1 MADYNTNLNINVN
14 TGNAEEA
21 LNGVSS
27 KLDNIQSSQ
36 TRVTQSTKSFTK
48 ETKSLN
54 DGLLKNGG
62 AMGLLSAATG
72 GLAMDFKDGIEAV
85 EGLGISMKGLRG
97 AIIATGIG
105 ALAILVLELV
115 TNWDKWIGAID
126 GSTAA
131 MDRLNVQLADYNT
144 FKAQQEVSGNEEI
157 INLTELIRL
166 RTAEGAS
173 IEEITRLENELSEA
187 RRLSA
192 ENLLQGL
199 GTEQGL
205 FDLRESYSIQLN
217 NLTEGTEKY
226 NEVLKLYLDNEK
238 AINEQLQIKA
248 TAINDPKVLAA
259 QAATN
264 KKLKEQEA
272 NTKAVTAAQQ
282 ELNATL
288 SAMAA
293 SVKSLENINDQL
305 REITLVDLTSAYGK
319 MKVLQDSFYQN
330 RDALLEVN
338 KQIEK
343 YKNLSQLA
351 TKEQKAEYNLNV
363 QKSQIYKEN
372 VTRVEEL
379 IEAQKTLIDLEDAQ
393 TFANFKMNV
402 EVIKLTDNYDELS
415 KSVAEY
421 ERNLN
426 FGQEVDTTAKIE
438 RQNFLLTKQLELIN
452 KTADIT
458 RIQNQT
464 KLGNIGVEFRRLE
477 DEQNQII
484 LSRKSF
490 QETYLRLIAQGQD
503 EQGAKEGAWQAARQ
517 ELKDSQDLKDQEAY
531 KRYFEIEDRLRDFNR
546 QQLQLEGE
554 MRVNDRQLQLDLN
567 QAFQDVLVQQ
577 ELDALDLKM
586 SAQEEY
592 FNKVQILNQNVF
604 GFMDALQNEQI
615 IKSKDLRNVLLV
627 AQKGAEIAQ
636 IVMGTVR
643 ENSMLKQRA
652 GEYATNAALYAG
664 LSSAFAAIDP
674 VSSAS
679 YGAAATS
686 YALAGSKSLAQIPI
700 NWKLAGTGIAG
711 ILATTLTS
719 WNRGSDGGG
728 GQNAGGAGGGGAQ
741 FNIVG
746 SSGENQLA
754 AQIAA
759 QQNQPVNAYVVGS
772 DMTTQQALDRNRVSN
787 ATFLS
792 FIPFIFM
799 MVGCCI

>member
-54 DGLLKNGG
+54 DGLLQNGG

-115 TNWDKWIGAID
+115 TNWEKWSDVID
-126 GSTAA
+126 GSKSKLEAVNKELDVTRQRYEDLQYAG
-131 MDRLNVQLADYNT
+131 DLAIEIMELEG
-144 FKAQQEVSGNEEI
+144 KSLEEI
-157 INLTELIRL
+157 AKQRRANFEEQRENLIQQLELEKE
-166 RTAEGAS
+166 A
-173 IEEITRLENELSEA
+173 LSE
-187 RRLSA
+187 RIKSYTMWSTLTK
-192 ENLLQGL
+192 GL
-199 GTEQGL
+199 IGDQEEL
-205 FDLRESYSIQLN
+205 
-217 NLTEGTEKY
+217 
-226 NEVLKLYLDNEK
+226 EK
-238 AINEQLQIKA
+238 AIAKVADIEDKITKLTDKNYVDELKTKA
-248 TAINDPKVLAA
+248 LAA

-343 YKNLSQLA
+343 YKNLSRLA
-351 TKEQKAEYNLNV
+351 TKEQKAEYDLNV

-379 IEAQKTLIDLEDAQ
+379 IEAQKTLIDIEDAQ

-438 RQNFLLTKQLELIN
+438 RQNFLLNKQLELIN

-464 KLGNIGVEFRRLE
+464 KLGNIGLEFARLE

-490 QETYLRLIAQGQD
+490 QETYLRLITQGQD
-503 EQGAKEGAWQAARQ
+503 EQGAKEGAFEAARQ
-517 ELKDSQDLKDQEAY
+517 QLRDSQDLKDQEVY
-531 KRYFEIEDRLRDFNR
+531 KRYFEIGVRLTDFNR

-554 MRVNDRQLQLDLN
+554 MRVNERQLQLDLN